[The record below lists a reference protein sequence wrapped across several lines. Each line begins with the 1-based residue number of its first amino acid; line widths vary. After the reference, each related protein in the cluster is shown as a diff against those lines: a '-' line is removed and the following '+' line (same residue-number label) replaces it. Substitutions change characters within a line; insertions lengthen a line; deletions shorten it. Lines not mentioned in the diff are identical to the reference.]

1 VIEVKN
7 IPPSLRKE
15 KISEKLAKICEKNDV
30 VFMAIFGSYVR
41 GEQKKRSDI
50 DIAIKYAEGEKKS
63 LFDLVEL
70 QERLRKLF
78 SRKVDLGELDSISP
92 YIIDYVKKEMKV
104 IYERR

>member
-1 VIEVKN
+1 MIEVKN
-7 IPPSLRKE
+7 LPKPLRKE
-15 KISEKLAKICEKNDV
+15 KIGEKLVKICEENDV

-78 SRKVDLGELDSISP
+78 NRKVDLGEIDSISP
-92 YIIDYVKKEMKV
+92 YVIDYVRKEMKV